1 MEYDPDNLSLLDEL
15 KDSKYQTDKDIVNE
29 RIQKGLT
36 KLDSKLVLKDME
48 FVVTHRNCTNYYKYN
63 GRIYGCYMTEKWHLE
78 SRNADKWIAKN
89 TPETM
94 TTNIQPDKNQSI

>member
-15 KDSKYQTDKDIVNE
+15 KDSKYQTDKCIVNE

-36 KLDSKLVLKDME
+36 KLDSKLVLEDME
-48 FVVTHRNCTNYYKYN
+48 FVVTHRNCTSYYKHN

-78 SRNADKWIAKN
+78 SRNADKWIKEN
-89 TPETM
+89 TPPTILIS
-94 TTNIQPDKNQSI
+94 NNPLR